1 MELTIVFES
10 SIPRTSVA
18 LHAWEPQGK
27 VWDIVQHSE
36 RAREFQFQLRGS
48 VADQCNVRFKF
59 RFPDEHR
66 WEPDEYIRRI
76 PQRGV
81 QRFWCYDC
89 SPRISVRPPV
99 VPSLAVRAEVMPPAE
114 SARVLSVRVLTRQ
127 RYVGGALYV
136 WKPGT
141 EHSAWFT
148 EQSRDASRGTSEFRL
163 ALQPWMAM
171 GFHFKLVDA
180 QGHFES
186 EACNRVWRPG
196 DGDNIV
202 VKSGQATLLPPAVP
216 PLVAAGTGALGSSNA
231 AAPSNGSAHWTA
243 VPHQKHMTIGLIYP
257 TSLGAPPEL
266 LLTDRSGDPYEEVV
280 RASSE
285 PMPLARDS
293 RFCKASY
300 AVMVYPEAAYEISL
314 RDPAIEGAIV
324 RPLCVATD
332 EAPGE
337 LLTVLGDSRWVADFP
352 QAARVSL
359 VFHPRAWT
367 RPITRLAF
375 DLSVGNAGAFEHAT
389 ARRQPDDSWRAEATV
404 PVGLSLNATPTANE
418 PLDRRP
424 EGPVCAARRFAL
436 ERSEAHE
443 LHTVDAQPGFVR
455 RPLSVPAGSRE
466 VPR

>member
-36 RAREFQFQLRGS
+36 RAREFQFQLRGP
-48 VADQCNVRFKF
+48 VADQRNVRFKF

-76 PQRGV
+76 PRRGV
-81 QRFWCYDC
+81 QRFWCYDW

-99 VPSLAVRAEVMPPAE
+99 APSLAARTELMPPEE
-114 SARVLSVRVLTRQ
+114 SARVVSIRLLTRQ
-127 RYVGGALYV
+127 RYAGGALYA

-148 EQSRDASRGTSEFRL
+148 EHSRDESRGSSEFRL
-163 ALQPWMAM
+163 ALQPWMAA

-180 QGHFES
+180 QGRFES

-196 DGDNIV
+196 DGDDIV
-202 VKSGQATLLPPAVP
+202 VKSGQATLL
-216 PLVAAGTGALGSSNA
+216 TSGALGLSSEA
-231 AAPSNGSAHWTA
+231 GASHGAAPSNGSAHWRA
-243 VPHQKHMTIGLIYP
+243 LPHQKHMMVGLIYP
-257 TSLGAPPEL
+257 TSLGPPPEL
-266 LLTDRSGDPYEEVV
+266 LLVDRSGEPYEEVV
-280 RASSE
+280 RAVGE
-285 PMPLARDS
+285 PTPLARDS

-300 AVMVYPEAAYEISL
+300 ALLVYPEAPYELSS
-314 RDPAIEGAIV
+314 RDPAVEGPIV
-324 RPLCVATD
+324 RPLCVAL
-332 EAPGE
+332 EEPPGE

-352 QAARVSL
+352 EEARVSL
-359 VFHPRAWT
+359 VFHPRSWT

-389 ARRQPDDSWRAEATV
+389 ARHQPDDSWRAEATV
-404 PVGLSLNATPTANE
+404 PIGLSLHATPTANE

-424 EGPVCAARRFAL
+424 EGPVSSARRFAL
-436 ERSEAHE
+436 ERSESLE

-455 RPLSVPAGSRE
+455 RALSVPAAGRGA
-466 VPR
+466 RR